1 MDEFKNSPDDEQHN
15 EQENITGN
23 PAEEATPES
32 RIKPVI
38 SPVAAAFI
46 GLIGGFFLYQVVGG
60 VITLL
65 IFGMDMKNAPVN
77 SLRLM
82 TAAGQILFILLPALL
97 FSKWFYEDVTTIIRF
112 KIPHWKEIALFAIG
126 IIILTPLLQNY
137 LYIQNY
143 IIDRLAKSVPFVE
156 KAKLF
161 FDSLNDLVESTY
173 GNLLSANNIFEGLL
187 VIIVVSIV
195 PAVCEETMFR
205 GFIQKSFEF
214 KLKPVWAALI
224 TAIFFGLYHFSPYGL
239 IPLIGLGFYF
249 GFAAYMS
256 NSILVP
262 MSLHFLNNFAAVI
275 LYFLFGN
282 DELINTSVEGSA
294 DLKSTIAAFVLLSI
308 IFVSIII
315 YIKKYY
321 SKEKENRRN
330 DAGLPEL

>member
-1 MDEFKNSPDDEQHN
+1 MDEFKNKQDDENHDQY
-15 EQENITGN
+15 EDQTEEPENI
-23 PAEEATPES
+23 TPES
-32 RIKPVI
+32 RIKPII
-38 SPVAAAFI
+38 SPVAAAII
-46 GLIGGFFLYQVVGG
+46 GLAGGFFLYQIVGG

-82 TAAGQILFILLPALL
+82 TAGGQILFILLPALL

-143 IIDRLAKSVPFVE
+143 IIDHLAKSVPLVE
-156 KAKLF
+156 KAKAF

-173 GNLLSANNIFEGLL
+173 GNLLSVNNIFEAIL
-187 VIIVVSIV
+187 VIIVVSVV

-239 IPLIGLGFYF
+239 VPLIGLGFYF
-249 GFAAYMS
+249 GFAAYTS

-282 DELINTSVEGSA
+282 DELINTTVEGSA
-294 DLKSTIAAFVLLSI
+294 DLKSTIISFVLLSI
-308 IFVSIII
+308 IFAGVIIF
-315 YIKKYY
+315 IKKYY
-321 SKEKENRRN
+321 SEERNRRK
-330 DAGLPEL
+330 DASLSEL